1 CLNLGVTFPGLKALR
16 LSEDS
21 LASFPEEFRQGAVAQ
36 AASLGNTGDSAPE
49 NWIGGLNTPEAH
61 VLLSLFAQKD
71 AELARVTGQLRGLF
85 AGGGLAELSDHVG
98 KALPDNRV
106 HFGYKD
112 GIAQPNIDGSSAEV
126 SPDMQP
132 VAPTGEFLLGYPSQ
146 WKD

>member
-1 CLNLGVTFPGLKALR
+1 MPALDLADVQGLILRGYNMPTVRYLVLRIDQPESAKRFLAGLVNGDAAASPQIATAAPWQVKPAACLNLGVTFQGLKALR

-71 AELARVTGQLRGLF
+71 AELARVT
-85 AGGGLAELSDHVG
+85 
-98 KALPDNRV
+98 
-106 HFGYKD
+106 
-112 GIAQPNIDGSSAEV
+112 
-126 SPDMQP
+126 
-132 VAPTGEFLLGYPSQ
+132 
-146 WKD
+146 